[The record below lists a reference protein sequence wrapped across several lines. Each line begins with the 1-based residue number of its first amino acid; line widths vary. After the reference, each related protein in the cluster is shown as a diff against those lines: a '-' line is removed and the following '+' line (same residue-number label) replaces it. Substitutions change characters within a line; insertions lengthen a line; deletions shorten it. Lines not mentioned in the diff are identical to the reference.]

1 MRGLQYRGLCFVLI
15 ARIGK
20 AFFGLFVLPSLF
32 YSLARFGFVCVCVYA
47 VILDTIRIKP
57 FIPNS
62 LKVNFNS

>member
-32 YSLARFGFVCVCVYA
+32 YSLARFGFVCVCVCGDFGY
-47 VILDTIRIKP
+47 DTHKTIHTEFSKGQ
-57 FIPNS
+57 
-62 LKVNFNS
+62 L